1 MRKIPNPKPQPGGG
15 MADLE
20 FLANQTEEEIEA
32 DALADLENPPWT
44 DEDFKNAIVV
54 HPDGKTAISIR
65 LDAGVVHWFRR
76 KGAGYQTRMNA
87 VLRAYVSRMLL
98 REQSASK
105 RRKKTG

>member
-54 HPDGKTAISIR
+54 EPNGKTAISIR
-65 LDAGVVHWFRR
+65 LDADIVMWFRSQGPR
-76 KGAGYQTRMNA
+76 YQTRMNS
-87 VLRAYVSRMLL
+87 VLRSYYNAAR
-98 REQSASK
+98 RKEKPAPK